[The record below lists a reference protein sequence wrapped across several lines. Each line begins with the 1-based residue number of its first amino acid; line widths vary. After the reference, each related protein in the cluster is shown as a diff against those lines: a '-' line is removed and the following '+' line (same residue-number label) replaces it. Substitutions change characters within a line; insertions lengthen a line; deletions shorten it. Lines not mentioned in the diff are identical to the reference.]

1 VPDGTD
7 PLGALPGTGGVTPIP
22 APTIA
27 QAARRD
33 ALAAD
38 LRATGWS
45 PLVCSLVARDG

>member
-1 VPDGTD
+1 M
-7 PLGALPGTGGVTPIP
+7 TPIP